1 MKSWTQLSDFHKSPS
16 YDILLWQPELT
27 RAVLF
32 FTEDEERIKN
42 FILLYNNG

>member
-16 YDILLWQPELT
+16 YGILLWQPELT
-27 RAVLF
+27 RAVLL

-42 FILLYNNG
+42 CILLYNNG